1 MVEVSEKINRIVTNY
16 ISDVGKHIK
25 IDKVYLYGS
34 YAKGNNT
41 EYSDLDIAIFS
52 DEFKNQSFIDSTTF
66 LFSIARKY
74 KEICIE
80 PIAFTTSDLSDNNPF
95 VKDILKTGKEIML
108 ESLSA

>member
-1 MVEVSEKINRIVTNY
+1 MVEVSEKINRIVNNY

-52 DEFKNQSFIDSTTF
+52 DEFKNQSFIDSATF

-80 PIAFTTSDLSDNNPF
+80 PIAFTTSDLNDDNPF
-95 VKDILKTGKEIML
+95 VNDILTTGKEIML